1 MLLFFFHFE
10 PGFVCDHCEKE
21 KEENPTTNNLER
33 WHCKTCKSDFCLQC
47 YPKINGTATWKE
59 LWTTLKQSG
68 WKIEMKAKYKVYPK
82 YKNHTSRM
90 KKQNYVQSYVPPE
103 KIRKEKYHFLLH
115 QFRHYFCGKMEV
127 RHNVG
132 IYHPLGKNGDRE
144 EEREEREEQK
154 MLDSI
159 SSSSSSSM

>member
-68 WKIEMKAKYKVYPK
+68 WKIEIKAIYKAKKKSGNKKVK
-82 YKNHTSRM
+82 TC
-90 KKQNYVQSYVPPE
+90 YVPPE